1 MTTNSSNSKYSLLL
15 TVQGYDKEGNVF
27 SSLEGL
33 VFEWKIES
41 GEDIVK
47 IVTLKEAHQRASE
60 IKRGIEYHKQHSDV
74 LLLKGLKSGVAT
86 ISVRIIEKGY

>member
-1 MTTNSSNSKYSLLL
+1 M
-15 TVQGYDKEGNVF
+15 
-27 SSLEGL
+27 
-33 VFEWKIES
+33 
-41 GEDIVK
+41 K